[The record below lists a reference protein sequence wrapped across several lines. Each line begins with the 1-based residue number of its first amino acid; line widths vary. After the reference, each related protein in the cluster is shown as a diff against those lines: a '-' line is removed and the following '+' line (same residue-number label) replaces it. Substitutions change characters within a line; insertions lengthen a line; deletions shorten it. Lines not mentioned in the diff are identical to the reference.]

1 MLQQPLVTTIE
12 GRCCRSACHRS
23 GRSKSPTRIS
33 NRTSK
38 SSCEQQ
44 DGSGIEEGCCRLE
57 CSFEVLGEA
66 AAAPKPGKEAFHH
79 PAPGMHGKA
88 DLAGLLAHDLDDD
101 PGCGRHPFGAIGA
114 IGETRS
120 MKGYSGREA
129 CSNGMAPSRSWTE
142 AAWTWRISPRPSV
155 STMAS
160 RLRPLI
166 FLPAS

>member
-1 MLQQPLVTTIE
+1 MTMTWSRIAARDLKASRLTGIKAKLP
-12 GRCCRSACHRS
+12 
-23 GRSKSPTRIS
+23 KSPTRIS

-114 IGETRS
+114 IGE
-120 MKGYSGREA
+120 
-129 CSNGMAPSRSWTE
+129 N
-142 AAWTWRISPRPSV
+142 
-155 STMAS
+155 
-160 RLRPLI
+160 PLNEGI
-166 FLPAS
+166 QRA